1 MHLSENKSVLN
12 PLILRYVLKAAR
24 EDKGISKEE
33 LAVVV
38 CLREWQIIEIE
49 EADTFINFYSMAI
62 KVNATKRIGAY
73 LGLKESEYLSLE
85 A

>member
-12 PLILRYVLKAAR
+12 LAILRYVLKAAR
-24 EDKGISKEE
+24 EEKGISKAE

-49 EADTFINFYSMAI
+49 EAGTFTNFYSMAI
-62 KVNATKRIGAY
+62 KVNAAKRIGAY